1 MKFQLFENPSCEY
14 RNGVHLPI
22 INSPTFFFDK
32 PRLAVKL
39 WNMVLLNKKPS
50 ELLKRGSF

>member
-32 PRLAVKL
+32 PRLAAKL
-39 WNMVLLNKKPS
+39 WNTVLLNKKPS